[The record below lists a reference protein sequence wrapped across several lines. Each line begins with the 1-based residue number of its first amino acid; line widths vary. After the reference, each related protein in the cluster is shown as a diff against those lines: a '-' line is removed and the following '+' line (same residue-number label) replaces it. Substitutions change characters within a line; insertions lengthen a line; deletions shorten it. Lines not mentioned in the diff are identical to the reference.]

1 MTVKALKKYSIIRTY
16 ANEDNKSGLHLL
28 FDTKE
33 IPMKNNYEMASNL
46 YHQNIMV
53 TRTDYSKQYFITV
66 VCPGP
71 CQGKLT
77 FYASDLIHLG
87 LNEHFEFKD

>member
-33 IPMKNNYEMASNL
+33 ISMKNNYEMASNL
-46 YHQNIMV
+46 YYQNIME
-53 TRTDYSKQYFITV
+53 QCF
-66 VCPGP
+66 G
-71 CQGKLT
+71 
-77 FYASDLIHLG
+77 
-87 LNEHFEFKD
+87 